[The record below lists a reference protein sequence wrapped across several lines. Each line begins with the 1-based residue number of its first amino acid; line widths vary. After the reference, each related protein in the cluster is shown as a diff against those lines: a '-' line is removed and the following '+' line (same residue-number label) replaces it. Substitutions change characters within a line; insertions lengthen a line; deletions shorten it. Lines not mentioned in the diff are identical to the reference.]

1 MDSKCQ
7 GSIED
12 NDNFWDDEAH
22 QDNLNTNSVL
32 DLDREWQAR
41 YKQFHTVG
49 YREGLLAGKETSAQ
63 LGFNNGF
70 KESVL
75 VGYNFGKVRGIT
87 SLFAILPEH
96 VKGKLVET
104 SEGRTKLEA
113 LHGKVSS
120 MSGKDA
126 LKLFHEDVLKGG
138 VEAKTSK
145 SKDNSQVDLEGNLQ
159 TLKIKEHI
167 GSSSNTSITSELADL
182 HRQLVSMLENT
193 SLKAAC

>member
-1 MDSKCQ
+1 MDSTCQ

-12 NDNFWDDEAH
+12 DDFFGDDETH
-22 QDNLNTNSVL
+22 QDKLNTNSVL

-49 YREGLLAGKETSAQ
+49 YREGLLAGKETAAQ

-75 VGYNFGKVRGIT
+75 IGYNFGKVRGIT

-96 VKGKLVET
+96 VKVKLVET

-126 LKLFHEDVLKGG
+126 LKLFHEDVLKDG
-138 VEAKTSK
+138 VEAKMGK

-159 TLKIKEHI
+159 TLKLEEHI
-167 GSSSNTSITSELADL
+167 GSSSNTSGTGELADL
-182 HRQLVSMLENT
+182 HRQLVSVLENT
-193 SLKAAC
+193 YLKAAC

>member
-12 NDNFWDDEAH
+12 DDIFWDDESH

-49 YREGLLAGKETSAQ
+49 YREGLLAGKEKSAQ

-75 VGYNFGKVRGIT
+75 AGYNFGKVRGIT

-96 VKGKLVET
+96 VKGKLIET

-138 VEAKTSK
+138 VEARSK
-145 SKDNSQVDLEGNLQ
+145 SKENSQVDLEENLQ
-159 TLKIKEHI
+159 KLNTKEHI
-167 GSSSNTSITSELADL
+167 GSSANTRITGELVDL
-182 HRQLVSMLENT
+182 HRQLVSMFENT